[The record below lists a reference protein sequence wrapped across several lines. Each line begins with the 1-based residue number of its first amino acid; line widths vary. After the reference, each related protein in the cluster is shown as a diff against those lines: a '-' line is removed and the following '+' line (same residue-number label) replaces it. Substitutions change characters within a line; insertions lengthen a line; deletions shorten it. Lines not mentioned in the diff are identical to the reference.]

1 MGALRTLRV
10 WASVGVLLLAAGM
23 PYCAA
28 AIGCCV
34 TQDETS
40 ISIRADVAAGV
51 LVASVGWT
59 ILMVVAVI
67 WIAQRLRPARPGGA
81 SFARARGRSRG

>member
-1 MGALRTLRV
+1 VHALFTLRV
-10 WASVGVLLLAAGM
+10 WTSIGVLLLAAGM

-34 TQDETS
+34 TTDETS

-51 LVASVGWT
+51 LVAAVGWT
-59 ILMVVAVI
+59 ILTVVAALWLVK
-67 WIAQRLRPARPGGA
+67 RLRRP
-81 SFARARGRSRG
+81 RAA